1 MKRFAAEVNM
11 RLFLLIVLAILVLIM
26 GIGRLIGFVG
36 KCVIKY
42 NIKNSYME
50 FSRILDLMNLESGG
64 GNACY
69 YSTNV
74 NVPSQSKDCGKFY
87 KKFATAVKL
96 SKYCK
101 SDALSGGCVPKYE
114 EYSVDKNCIG
124 FSEQMINK
132 FDQTFVLQDGEIIS
146 VYNYGQNNPMPIF
159 ALDVN
164 GKFPPNRAGQDWF
177 TFIIMRNANG
187 DYFFNQDLSFCMP
200 EPKGETYIK
209 NISELEN

>member
-1 MKRFAAEVNM
+1 MKKFSAEVNLRM
-11 RLFLLIVLAILVLIM
+11 FLLITLAVLVLIM
-26 GIGRLIGFVG
+26 GLGKVVSIIG
-36 KCVIKY
+36 KAVIKY
-42 NIKNSYME
+42 NVKTSYIE
-50 FSRILDLMNLESGG
+50 FSRVLDLMDLESGG
-64 GNACY
+64 GNACF
-69 YSTNV
+69 YSTSV
-74 NVPSQSKDCGKFY
+74 NVPSQSKDCEKFY
-87 KKFATAVKL
+87 KKFANTVKI

-101 SDALSGGCVPKYE
+101 SDALSGGCVPKYK

-164 GKFPPNRAGQDWF
+164 GKLPPNRAGQDWF
-177 TFIIMRNANG
+177 TFIIMRSANG

-200 EPKGETYIK
+200 EIKGEAYIK
-209 NISELEN
+209 NINELEN